1 MLITYLT
8 IEDIESGLFQTQV
21 LDILTEISIQ
31 SPEIRFEVLVVNR
44 PWLILS
50 HLKKKKKL
58 EQFLMS
64 SIRIRYIP
72 LLPPLRSAM
81 STRLYSAAV
90 ISWLRWIYT
99 FTVSEKSVVLH
110 CRSYWP
116 TQAALKS
123 KRIPV
128 LFDMRSLWPVENMS
142 MGLLKRNSAAGRYW
156 LNLEKE
162 CLERSKV
169 SAGVSKGMI
178 DYAKELVPDC
188 KIELIPISVNYE
200 KFRFDAKNRS
210 EKRKEL
216 GWENEIILLYSG
228 SFGQANINIDAMKS
242 LFDRLLNADS
252 SARLLFLTGESD
264 EKVDAL
270 MKLVPGS
277 EHRYKVLHPKLSEIG
292 KWLSAGDI
300 GVHALPKQLDYTTRL
315 GTKCVECWINGL
327 PMIVN
332 EWVGAAADLINEY
345 KVGTVIGAND
355 PIDPIATA
363 AMMQTLKKKDRK
375 EQTEFAK
382 TLFSTEVT
390 AKQYIKAYLYCV
402 S

>member
-21 LDILTEISIQ
+21 LDILTEISNQ

-58 EQFLMS
+58 EQVLKP

-81 STRLYSAAV
+81 STLLYSAAV
-90 ISWLRWIYT
+90 TGWLRLIYK
-99 FTVSEKSVVLH
+99 FAVSGKSAVLH

-128 LFDMRSLWPVENMS
+128 LFDMRSLWPIENMS
-142 MGLLKRNSAAGRYW
+142 MGLLKENSAAGRYW
-156 LNLEKE
+156 LNMEKE
-162 CLERSKV
+162 CLKRSKV
-169 SAGVSKGMI
+169 SAGVSKGML
-178 DYAKELVPDC
+178 DYSKELVPSC
-188 KIELIPISVNYE
+188 KIELIPISVSYE
-200 KFRFDAKNRS
+200 KFCFD
-210 EKRKEL
+210 EKARIERRKEL
-216 GWENEIILLYSG
+216 SWENEMILLYSG
-228 SFGQANINIDAMKS
+228 SFGQASINIEAMKS
-242 LFDRLLNADS
+242 LFHRLLNAEP
-252 SARLLFLTGESD
+252 SARLLFLTSESD

-270 MKLVPGS
+270 MKLLPGS
-277 EHRYKVLHPKLSEIG
+277 ENRYKVLHPKLSDIG
-292 KWLSAGDI
+292 KWLSASDI

-345 KVGTVIGAND
+345 KVGAVIGAND
-355 PIDPIATA
+355 PIDPVATA
-363 AMMQTLKKKDRK
+363 AMMQTLTKKNRN
-375 EQTEFAK
+375 EQIEFAK
-382 TLFSTEVT
+382 AHFATKVT
-390 AKQYIKAYLYCV
+390 AKQYIDAYRDCV

>member
-21 LDILTEISIQ
+21 LDILTEISNQ
-31 SPEIRFEVLVVNR
+31 SPELRFEVLVINR
-44 PWLILS
+44 PWLISS

-58 EQFLMS
+58 EQVLGS
-64 SIRIRYIP
+64 TIRIRYIP

-90 ISWLRWIYT
+90 TSWLRWIYT
-99 FTVSEKSVVLH
+99 FTVSEKSAVLH

-123 KRIPV
+123 NRIPV
-128 LFDMRSLWPVENMS
+128 LFDMRSLWPIENMS

-169 SAGVSKGMI
+169 SAGVSKGML

-188 KIELIPISVNYE
+188 NIELIPISVNYE
-200 KFRFDAKNRS
+200 KFRFDGKERS
-210 EKRKEL
+210 EKRKIL
-216 GWENEIILLYSG
+216 GWESEIILVYSG

-242 LFDRLLNADS
+242 LFERLLNADS
-252 SARLLFLTGESD
+252 STRLLFLTGESD

-270 MKLVPGS
+270 MKLVPAS
-277 EHRYKVLHPKLSEIG
+277 ENRYKVLHPKLSDIG

-300 GVHALPKQLDYTTRL
+300 GVHALPKQLDYKTRL

-345 KVGTVIGAND
+345 KVGAVISAND
-355 PIDPIATA
+355 PIDPLATA
-363 AMMQTLKKKDRK
+363 AMMRSLKEKDRS

-382 TLFSTEVT
+382 THFSTEIT
-390 AKQYIKAYLYCV
+390 AKQYIKAYRDCV

>member
-21 LDILTEISIQ
+21 LDILTEISNQ
-31 SPEIRFEVLVVNR
+31 SPEKRFEILVINR
-44 PWLILS
+44 PWLIRS
-50 HLKKKKKL
+50 HLKRKKQLQQVLKH
-58 EQFLMS
+58 

-72 LLPPLRSAM
+72 LLPPLRNAM
-81 STRLYSAAV
+81 SSLLYSAAV
-90 ISWLRWIYT
+90 TGWLRLIYF
-99 FTVSEKSVVLH
+99 FTISRKSDVLH

-116 TQAALKS
+116 TQAGLKS
-123 KRIPV
+123 TNIPV
-128 LFDMRSLWPVENMS
+128 LFDMRSLWPLENMS
-142 MGLLKRNSAAGRYW
+142 MGLLKENSPTTRYW
-156 LNLEKE
+156 LNMEKE
-162 CLERSKV
+162 CLEGARV
-169 SAGVSKGMI
+169 SAAICKGII
-178 DYAKELVPDC
+178 DYTKEIVPGC
-188 KIELIPISVNYE
+188 RMELIPISVDYE
-200 KFRFDAKNRS
+200 KFRFNEKERF
-210 EKRKEL
+210 EKRKML
-216 GWENEIILLYSG
+216 GWENEMILLYSG
-228 SFGQANINIDAMKS
+228 SFGQASINTEAMKS
-242 LFDRLLNADS
+242 LFAQLLNAEP

-270 MKLVPGS
+270 MKLVPSS
-277 EHRYKVLHPKLSEIG
+277 ENRYKILHPKLNDIG

-345 KVGTVIGAND
+345 KVGAVIGASD
-355 PIDPIATA
+355 PIDPVATA
-363 AMMQTLKKKDRK
+363 AMMQTLTKKDRN

-382 TLFSTEVT
+382 AHFATKVT
-390 AKQYIKAYLYCV
+390 AKQYIDAYRDCV